1 MVLSPIPS
9 DRDVEGNFNGTISD
23 IEGLFHMGFYFLQ
36 DGGFLGSFRELEGQ
50 SIVALEQELDHFEIG
65 IGSYSKRSGVKV
77 VN

>member
-50 SIVALEQELDHFEIG
+50 SVMALEQELDHFEIG
-65 IGSYSKRSGVKV
+65 ICRDAKSGSIEIVC
-77 VN
+77 